1 MWYINY
7 ISYLSN
13 FCNNLKQAKK
23 ALVEFDDTINKLNAG
38 LTEGLILNK
47 YKSSDEDIDAR
58 KKKGTLSEETR
69 ERSGDLQRWE
79 ALSRK
84 RLLTTAVYHAL
95 LFHSFPI
102 PLIER
107 LSLTRYR

>member
-1 MWYINY
+1 MWHINY

-58 KKKGTLSEETR
+58 KKKGTLLEETH
-69 ERSGDLQRWE
+69 ERLGDLQTVGGVVKE
-79 ALSRK
+79 
-84 RLLTTAVYHAL
+84 TAADHCRVPHAA
-95 LFHSFPI
+95 I
-102 PLIER
+102 
-107 LSLTRYR
+107 SLVSDSIN

>member
-23 ALVEFDDTINKLNAG
+23 ALVEFDDTINKLNTG
-38 LTEGLILNK
+38 LTEGIILNK

-58 KKKGTLSEETR
+58 KKKGTLSEETQ
-69 ERSGDLQRWE
+69 ERLGDLQTVGGVVKETAADHCRVPRA
-79 ALSRK
+79 ALS
-84 RLLTTAVYHAL
+84 LVSD
-95 LFHSFPI
+95 FI
-102 PLIER
+102 N
-107 LSLTRYR
+107 

>member
-7 ISYLSN
+7 ISYLGN

-38 LTEGLILNK
+38 LTEGPTLNK

-58 KKKGTLSEETR
+58 KKKGTLSEETH
-69 ERSGDLQRWE
+69 ERLGDLQTVGGVVKE
-79 ALSRK
+79 
-84 RLLTTAVYHAL
+84 TAADHCRVPRAA
-95 LFHSFPI
+95 I
-102 PLIER
+102 
-107 LSLTRYR
+107 SLVSDSIN

>member
-1 MWYINY
+1 MWHINY

-23 ALVEFDDTINKLNAG
+23 ALVEFDDTNNKLNAG

-58 KKKGTLSEETR
+58 KKRHVVG
-69 ERSGDLQRWE
+69 GN
-79 ALSRK
+79 SRK
-84 RLLTTAVYHAL
+84 IGRSATVGGVVKETAADHCRVPRAA
-95 LFHSFPI
+95 I
-102 PLIER
+102 
-107 LSLTRYR
+107 SLVSDSIN

>member
-1 MWYINY
+1 MWHINY

-38 LTEGLILNK
+38 LTEGLTLNK

-58 KKKGTLSEETR
+58 KKKAR
-69 ERSGDLQRWE
+69 CR
-79 ALSRK
+79 RK
-84 RLLTTAVYHAL
+84 LAKDRA
-95 LFHSFPI
+95 I
-102 PLIER
+102 CNGGR
-107 LSLTRYR
+107 RCQGNGC

>member
-1 MWYINY
+1 MWHINY

-38 LTEGLILNK
+38 LTEGLTLNK

-58 KKKGTLSEETR
+58 KKKGTLSEETQ
-69 ERSGDLQRWE
+69 ERLGDLQTVGGVVKE
-79 ALSRK
+79 
-84 RLLTTAVYHAL
+84 TAADHCRVPRAA
-95 LFHSFPI
+95 I
-102 PLIER
+102 
-107 LSLTRYR
+107 SLVSDSIN

>member
-1 MWYINY
+1 MWHINY

-38 LTEGLILNK
+38 LTEGPTLNE

-58 KKKGTLSEETR
+58 KKKGTLSEETH
-69 ERSGDLQRWE
+69 ERLGDLQTVGGVVKE
-79 ALSRK
+79 
-84 RLLTTAVYHAL
+84 TAADHCRVPRAA
-95 LFHSFPI
+95 I
-102 PLIER
+102 
-107 LSLTRYR
+107 SLVSDSIN

>member
-1 MWYINY
+1 MWHINY

-38 LTEGLILNK
+38 LTEGIILNK

-58 KKKGTLSEETR
+58 KKKGTLLEETH
-69 ERSGDLQRWE
+69 ERSGDLQTVGGVVKE
-79 ALSRK
+79 
-84 RLLTTAVYHAL
+84 TAADHCRVPRAA
-95 LFHSFPI
+95 I
-102 PLIER
+102 
-107 LSLTRYR
+107 SLVSDSIN

>member
-1 MWYINY
+1 MWHINY

-38 LTEGLILNK
+38 LTEGPTLNK

-58 KKKGTLSEETR
+58 KKKGTLSEETH
-69 ERSGDLQRWE
+69 ERLGDLQTVGGVVKE
-79 ALSRK
+79 
-84 RLLTTAVYHAL
+84 TAADHCRVPRAA
-95 LFHSFPI
+95 I
-102 PLIER
+102 
-107 LSLTRYR
+107 SLVSDSIN

>member
-1 MWYINY
+1 MWHINY

-38 LTEGLILNK
+38 LTEGPTLNK

-58 KKKGTLSEETR
+58 KKKGTLSEETH
-69 ERSGDLQRWE
+69 ERLGDLQTVGGVVKE
-79 ALSRK
+79 
-84 RLLTTAVYHAL
+84 TAADHCRVPHAA
-95 LFHSFPI
+95 I
-102 PLIER
+102 
-107 LSLTRYR
+107 SLVSDSIN

>member
-1 MWYINY
+1 MWHINY

-38 LTEGLILNK
+38 LTEGIILNK

-58 KKKGTLSEETR
+58 KKKGTLSEETQ
-69 ERSGDLQRWE
+69 ERLGDLQTVGGVVKE
-79 ALSRK
+79 
-84 RLLTTAVYHAL
+84 TAADHCRVPRAA
-95 LFHSFPI
+95 I
-102 PLIER
+102 
-107 LSLTRYR
+107 SLVSD